1 MEGYVVAMKINKGVQ
16 KKARRMLLYGE
27 NGIGKSTLAT
37 QFPEP
42 IVLNFEDGVYGINC
56 DSTERIKSFAE
67 LQDILVVELVNTQYR
82 TLVLDTADWLEK
94 LLMDEVA
101 RQAGKQT
108 VEDIGYGK
116 GYQALEKLWKKVLTM
131 LEFYWHQNRHV
142 VMTCHE
148 TIDRF
153 ADPEGDTFN
162 FYRPALHRS
171 GSGCVTEW
179 CDEVLFLKHK
189 RFTRK
194 RDEGY
199 NQERHIALST
209 GERVIVCNKQ
219 PAIEAKNRLHL
230 PDEVPMSIESFY
242 EPLSGIVPSF
252 GPAKREPVIEESV
265 PSLSN
270 MF

>member
-1 MEGYVVAMKINKGVQ
+1 MEGCVVAMKINKGVQ

-67 LQDILVVELVNTQYR
+67 LQDLLVVELVNTQYR

-108 VEDIGYGK
+108 IEDIGYGK